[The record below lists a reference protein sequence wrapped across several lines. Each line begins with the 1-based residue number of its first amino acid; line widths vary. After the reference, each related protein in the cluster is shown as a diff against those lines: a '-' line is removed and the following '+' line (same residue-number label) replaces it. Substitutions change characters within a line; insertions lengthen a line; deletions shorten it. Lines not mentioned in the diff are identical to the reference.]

1 MRLAAELRPLAPTDR
16 RALIAIDLGAESCR
30 VSLLRWLQDGP
41 EIRLIHRFANDAI
54 ATGGELHWNMSHIL
68 TELEVGLR
76 RCAECVTEGVRSI
89 AVDGWAVDY
98 VRLDSH
104 GRALAEPFCYRDERT
119 LDAMETAHA
128 RLSHIRM
135 RELTGVQLSRINT
148 AYQLHAEAR
157 GESARWLNLPEY
169 VLHRLGAAP
178 VAERTNASHSQLLS
192 VMGEWCDE
200 IFTAL
205 DLERSHAADLVS
217 AGTDVGRLKGPLARL
232 GAFSNTR
239 LIAPACHDTA
249 SAIAAIPDAGGDWA
263 YISSGTWSLV
273 GTLLD
278 SPVTSPEA
286 ADANFTNL
294 AGAAG
299 KTLFHKNVNGLWL
312 LRQSIEA
319 WSVPGFQISLPEL
332 VDQAS
337 SVAAPDHL
345 LDVDDPD
352 LLLPGDMPARI
363 NRQLRGRGLL
373 ELDPSPTNAP
383 AIASLIFH
391 SLASRYAEVLKSAQ
405 TLTGRTFRRLY
416 IVGGGS
422 RNALLNR
429 LTEEATGLRIQGTE
443 PESST
448 LGNFAV
454 QLASLEAGAGFDAG
468 ALAGWA
474 ATLQTAR
481 RVESCFNAHP
491 KLGHRLLP

>member
-1 MRLAAELRPLAPTDR
+1 MSLAAERRPLAPTDR

-30 VSLLRWLQDGP
+30 VSLLRWLHDGP
-41 EIRLIHRFANDAI
+41 EIRLIHRFPNGAI
-54 ATGGELHWNMSHIL
+54 AADGELRWNMSLML

-76 RCAECVTEGVRSI
+76 RCAEYVTEGVRSI

-98 VRLDSH
+98 VRLDSQ
-104 GRALAEPFCYRDERT
+104 GQALAEPFCYRDERT
-119 LDAMETAHA
+119 LHSMGSAHA
-128 RLSHIRM
+128 RLSHTRM
-135 RELTGVQLSRINT
+135 RELTGVQISRINT
-148 AYQLHAEAR
+148 AYQLHAEAH

-178 VAERTNASHSQLLS
+178 VAERTNASHSQLLN

-200 IFTAL
+200 IFKAL
-205 DLERSHAADLVS
+205 DLERSHAAVLVS
-217 AGTDVGRLKGPLARL
+217 AGSDVGRLKGPLARL
-232 GAFSNTR
+232 AAFNNTR

-249 SAIAAIPDAGGDWA
+249 SAIAAIPDDGADWA

-278 SPVTSPEA
+278 RPVTSPEA
-286 ADANFTNL
+286 AEANFTNL

-319 WSVPGFQISLPEL
+319 WSEQGFQISLPEL

-337 SVAAPDHL
+337 AVAAPGYV
-345 LDVDDPD
+345 LDVDDPS
-352 LLLPGDMPARI
+352 LLLPGEMPARI
-363 NRQLRGRGLL
+363 NRQLRDRGLC
-373 ELDPSPTNAP
+373 ELDPSASNAP
-383 AIASLIFH
+383 ALASLIFH
-391 SLASRYAEVLKSAQ
+391 SLASRYADVLKLAQ
-405 TLTGRTFRRLY
+405 RLTGRTFKHLY

-429 LTEEATGLRIQGTE
+429 LTEEATGLRIRGTE

-454 QLASLEAGAGFDAG
+454 QLASLEAGKGFNAG
-468 ALAGWA
+468 ALVGWA
-474 ATLQTAR
+474 ATLQSAR
-481 RVESCFNAHP
+481 RI
-491 KLGHRLLP
+491 G